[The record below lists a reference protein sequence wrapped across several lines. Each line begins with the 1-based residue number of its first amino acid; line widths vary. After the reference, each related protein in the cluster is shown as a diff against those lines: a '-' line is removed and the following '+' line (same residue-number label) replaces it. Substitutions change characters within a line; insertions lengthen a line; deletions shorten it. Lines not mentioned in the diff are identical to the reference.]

1 MPKATILRSVTV
13 RVLVTFVTL
22 LVFLSTLAAADAVD
36 HPKLRVKG
44 GLGRAGTPAEVIAS
58 AAASVTGS
66 NSKSY
71 PRGYSAVIAFGAS
84 YMGESS
90 ASSEVQPTP
99 CSTIPRRAIS
109 RMGHRFTLTDNAHK
123 RSKKYATSFRDQ
135 QEYPF
140 SDQGRYTNGP
150 VAVEYMVKPST
161 NPALR
166 PFQIEPPVLFDFA
179 YGGSVI
185 KNNLTGTAGPHNIPD
200 LGREVRCSSRSRRF
214 RGKEL
219 TGPLR
224 QIKQYLEQLDDEVID
239 PGRGRV
245 LHVIHTGTNP
255 ISQMWLHA
263 LTANITHAKTRRSIG
278 KQVTQMAKYIR
289 YLATHDSLRDNVVVD
304 DYLIVGVPPLSIV
317 PNLYFNYIA
326 AFPNHTA
333 AQRDAALEY
342 AGELV
347 DLFNVELEAFTSNL
361 KAYVKPGSRVLYYDL
376 ANLFKTIYRFPRAYG
391 ITHPV
396 TQACWNSSTRVLCK
410 DPEHHLYIDTLHPTT
425 SAHKIWASR
434 MNRLVNKVAR
444 QADAKTLETTVED
457 DPTTADHPSSKTDDE
472 PSSSPGDL
480 RC

>member
-1 MPKATILRSVTV
+1 MPKAAIFNVATV

-22 LVFLSTLAAADAVD
+22 LVFVSPLAAADAVD

-44 GLGRAGTPAEVIAS
+44 GLGRAGAPAEVIAS

-84 YMGESS
+84 YM
-90 ASSEVQPTP
+90 
-99 CSTIPRRAIS
+99 
-109 RMGHRFTLTDNAHK
+109 DNAHK

-140 SDQGRYTNGP
+140 SDRGRYTNGP

-166 PFQIEPPVLFDFA
+166 PFQIDPPVLFDFA

-200 LGREVRCSSRSRRF
+200 LGRE
-214 RGKEL
+214 
-219 TGPLR
+219 
-224 QIKQYLEQLDDEVID
+224 IKQYLEQLDDEIID

-289 YLATHDSLRDNVVVD
+289 YLATHDSLRDNVVAA
-304 DYLIVGVPPLSIV
+304 DYLIVGLPPLGIV

-347 DLFNVELEAFTSNL
+347 DLFNVELEAFTSSL
-361 KAYVKPGSRVLYYDL
+361 KAYVKPGSRILYYDL
-376 ANLFKTIYRFPRAYG
+376 ANLFKTIYRFPRIYG
-391 ITHPV
+391 ITAPV
-396 TQACWNSSTRVLCK
+396 TQACWSSSTRVLCK

-457 DPTTADHPSSKTDDE
+457 DPTTDDHPSSKTDDE